1 MRLKIHAL
9 AKSSQSCCDFKS
21 AACDMY
27 FQRIFT
33 TLVLVLTLP
42 CLCPAQDAPS
52 EEASPTPS
60 PTPATTPEAA
70 PASEPTPS
78 PETSPAPET
87 AATLEATPTPEA
99 TPRDQDFINL
109 PTDTPPQ
116 ASDVISGSQISLS
129 GENLPTEQ
137 SDKEFLDPNQLLPTD
152 SAPPAIDPRTLAA
165 SGEEQERKVKIRY
178 QQVRAKAELDPDVA
192 SLLAKAKTA
201 RTFEGE
207 RAAYRKYYELLFK
220 KMKKLD
226 STLAKKCDLMEKA
239 YLSRL
244 AQTRIEPTIPLEPP
258 PKPEPLA
265 N

>member
-1 MRLKIHAL
+1 MRLRIHAL
-9 AKSSQSCCDFKS
+9 AKSSQSCCDFKL
-21 AACDMY
+21 AASDMY

-33 TLVLVLTLP
+33 TLLLVFTFP
-42 CLCPAQDAPS
+42 CLCLAQDAPS

-60 PTPATTPEAA
+60 PTPAPTPEAI
-70 PASEPTPS
+70 
-78 PETSPAPET
+78 PAPEPAPT
-87 AATLEATPTPEA
+87 PETTPTPEA

-109 PTDTPPQ
+109 PTDTPSQ

-129 GENLPTEQ
+129 GENLTTEQ
-137 SDKEFLDPNQLLPTD
+137 SDKDFLDPNQLLPTD
-152 SAPPAIDPRTLAA
+152 SAPAAIDPRTLAA

-201 RTFEGE
+201 RTFEAE

-226 STLAKKCDLMEKA
+226 STLAKKCDLMEKT

-244 AQTRIEPTIPLEPP
+244 AQSRIEPTIPLEPP

>member
-1 MRLKIHAL
+1 
-9 AKSSQSCCDFKS
+9 
-21 AACDMY
+21 MY

-33 TLVLVLTLP
+33 TLLLVFTFP
-42 CLCPAQDAPS
+42 CLCLAQDAPS

-60 PTPATTPEAA
+60 PTPAPTPEAV
-70 PASEPTPS
+70 
-78 PETSPAPET
+78 PAPEPAPT
-87 AATLEATPTPEA
+87 PETTPTPEA

-109 PTDTPPQ
+109 PTDTPSQ

-129 GENLPTEQ
+129 GENLTTEQ
-137 SDKEFLDPNQLLPTD
+137 SDKDFLDPNQLLPTD
-152 SAPPAIDPRTLAA
+152 SAPAAIDPRTLAA

-201 RTFEGE
+201 RTFEAE

-226 STLAKKCDLMEKA
+226 GTLAKKCDLMEKT

-244 AQTRIEPTIPLEPP
+244 AQSRIEPTIPLEPP

>member
-1 MRLKIHAL
+1 
-9 AKSSQSCCDFKS
+9 
-21 AACDMY
+21 MY

-33 TLVLVLTLP
+33 TLLLVFTFP
-42 CLCPAQDAPS
+42 CLCLAQDAPS
-52 EEASPTPS
+52 GEASPTPS
-60 PTPATTPEAA
+60 PSPATTPEAA
-70 PASEPTPS
+70 PASDPAPS
-78 PETSPAPET
+78 PET
-87 AATLEATPTPEA
+87 TPTPEA

-109 PTDTPPQ
+109 PTDTPSQ
-116 ASDVISGSQISLS
+116 SSDVISGSQISLS

-152 SAPPAIDPRTLAA
+152 SAPAAIDPRTLAA
-165 SGEEQERKVKIRY
+165 SGEEQERKVKLRY

-192 SLLAKAKTA
+192 SLLAKAKTS

-226 STLAKKCDLMEKA
+226 STLAKKCDLMEKT

-244 AQTRIEPTIPLEPP
+244 AQSRIEPTIPLEPP

>member
-1 MRLKIHAL
+1 
-9 AKSSQSCCDFKS
+9 
-21 AACDMY
+21 MY

-33 TLVLVLTLP
+33 TLVLVSTLP
-42 CLCPAQDAPS
+42 CLCLAQDAPS
-52 EEASPTPS
+52 EEASPAPS
-60 PTPATTPEAA
+60 PTQATTPEATPVLE
-70 PASEPTPS
+70 PASTPEASPS
-78 PETSPAPET
+78 PEAT
-87 AATLEATPTPEA
+87 ATPEA
-99 TPRDQDFINL
+99 TPKDQDFINL
-109 PTDTPPQ
+109 PTDTTSQ

-129 GENLPTEQ
+129 GENLPSEQ
-137 SDKEFLDPNQLLPTD
+137 SDKQFLDTNQLLPTD
-152 SAPPAIDPRTLAA
+152 SAPAAIDPRTLAA
-165 SGEEQERKVKIRY
+165 SGEEQERKVKLRY

-192 SLLAKAKTA
+192 SLLAKTKTA

-226 STLAKKCDLMEKA
+226 STLAKKCDLMEKT

-244 AQTRIEPTIPLEPP
+244 AQSRVEPTIPLEPP

>member
-1 MRLKIHAL
+1 MRLRIHAL
-9 AKSSQSCCDFKS
+9 AKSSQSCCDFKP
-21 AACDMY
+21 AASDMY

-33 TLVLVLTLP
+33 TLLLVFTFP
-42 CLCPAQDAPS
+42 CLCLAQDAPS

-60 PTPATTPEAA
+60 PIPAPTPEAV
-70 PASEPTPS
+70 
-78 PETSPAPET
+78 PAPEPAPT
-87 AATLEATPTPEA
+87 PETTPTPEA

-109 PTDTPPQ
+109 PTDTPSQ

-152 SAPPAIDPRTLAA
+152 SAPAAIDPRTLAA

-226 STLAKKCDLMEKA
+226 STLAKKCDLMEKT

-244 AQTRIEPTIPLEPP
+244 AQSRIEPTIPLEPP

>member
-1 MRLKIHAL
+1 
-9 AKSSQSCCDFKS
+9 
-21 AACDMY
+21 MY

-33 TLVLVLTLP
+33 TLLLVFTFP
-42 CLCPAQDAPS
+42 CLCLAQDAPS

-60 PTPATTPEAA
+60 PIPAPTPEAV
-70 PASEPTPS
+70 
-78 PETSPAPET
+78 PAPEPAPT
-87 AATLEATPTPEA
+87 PETTPTPEA

-109 PTDTPPQ
+109 PTDTPSQ

-129 GENLPTEQ
+129 GENLTTEQ
-137 SDKEFLDPNQLLPTD
+137 SDKDFLDPNQLLPTD
-152 SAPPAIDPRTLAA
+152 SAPAAIDPRTLAA

-201 RTFEGE
+201 RTFEAE

-226 STLAKKCDLMEKA
+226 STLAKKCDLMEKT

-244 AQTRIEPTIPLEPP
+244 AQSRIEPTIPLEPP

>member
-1 MRLKIHAL
+1 MRLRIHAL
-9 AKSSQSCCDFKS
+9 AKSSQSCCDFKP
-21 AACDMY
+21 AASDMY

-33 TLVLVLTLP
+33 TLLLVFTFP
-42 CLCPAQDAPS
+42 CLCLAQDAPS

-60 PTPATTPEAA
+60 PIPAPTPEAV
-70 PASEPTPS
+70 
-78 PETSPAPET
+78 PAPEPAPT
-87 AATLEATPTPEA
+87 PETTPTPEA

-109 PTDTPPQ
+109 PTDTPSQ

-129 GENLPTEQ
+129 GENLTTEQ
-137 SDKEFLDPNQLLPTD
+137 SDKDFLDPNQLLPTD
-152 SAPPAIDPRTLAA
+152 SAPAAIDPRTLAA

-201 RTFEGE
+201 RTFEAE

-226 STLAKKCDLMEKA
+226 STLAKKCDLMEKT

-244 AQTRIEPTIPLEPP
+244 AQSRIEPTIPLEPP

>member
-1 MRLKIHAL
+1 
-9 AKSSQSCCDFKS
+9 
-21 AACDMY
+21 MY

-33 TLVLVLTLP
+33 TLVLVLTLTRL
-42 CLCPAQDAPS
+42 CLAQDAPS
-52 EEASPTPS
+52 EEASPTSS
-60 PTPATTPEAA
+60 PIPATTTEGTPALEPAPTPEA
-70 PASEPTPS
+70 
-78 PETSPAPET
+78 SPAPEA
-87 AATLEATPTPEA
+87 AATPESTPTPEA
-99 TPRDQDFINL
+99 TPEATPKNQDFINL
-109 PTDTPPQ
+109 PTDAPSQ
-116 ASDVISGSQISLS
+116 ASDVISDSQISLS

-152 SAPPAIDPRTLAA
+152 SAPAAIDPRTLAA

-226 STLAKKCDLMEKA
+226 GTLAKKCDLMEKT

-244 AQTRIEPTIPLEPP
+244 AQSRIEPTIPLEPP

>member
-1 MRLKIHAL
+1 
-9 AKSSQSCCDFKS
+9 
-21 AACDMY
+21 MY

-33 TLVLVLTLP
+33 TLLLVFTFP
-42 CLCPAQDAPS
+42 CLCLAQDAPS

-60 PTPATTPEAA
+60 PTPAPTPEAV
-70 PASEPTPS
+70 
-78 PETSPAPET
+78 PAPEPAPT
-87 AATLEATPTPEA
+87 PETTPTPEA

-109 PTDTPPQ
+109 PTDTPSQ

-129 GENLPTEQ
+129 GENLTTEQ

-152 SAPPAIDPRTLAA
+152 SAPAAIDPRTLAA

-201 RTFEGE
+201 RTFEAE

-226 STLAKKCDLMEKA
+226 STLAKKCDLMEKT

-244 AQTRIEPTIPLEPP
+244 AQSRIEPTIPLEPP

>member
-1 MRLKIHAL
+1 
-9 AKSSQSCCDFKS
+9 
-21 AACDMY
+21 MY

-33 TLVLVLTLP
+33 TLLLVFTFP
-42 CLCPAQDAPS
+42 CLCLAQDAPS

-60 PTPATTPEAA
+60 PTPAPTPEAI
-70 PASEPTPS
+70 
-78 PETSPAPET
+78 PAPEPAPT
-87 AATLEATPTPEA
+87 PETTPTPEA

-109 PTDTPPQ
+109 PTDTPSQ

-129 GENLPTEQ
+129 GENLTTEQ
-137 SDKEFLDPNQLLPTD
+137 SDKDFLDPNQLLPTD
-152 SAPPAIDPRTLAA
+152 SAPAAIDPRTLAA

-201 RTFEGE
+201 RTFEAE

-226 STLAKKCDLMEKA
+226 STLAKKCDLMEKT

-244 AQTRIEPTIPLEPP
+244 AQSRIEPTIPLEPP

>member
-1 MRLKIHAL
+1 
-9 AKSSQSCCDFKS
+9 
-21 AACDMY
+21 MY

-33 TLVLVLTLP
+33 TLLLVFTFP
-42 CLCPAQDAPS
+42 CLCLAQDAPS

-60 PTPATTPEAA
+60 PIPAPTPEAV
-70 PASEPTPS
+70 
-78 PETSPAPET
+78 PAPEPAPT
-87 AATLEATPTPEA
+87 PETTPTPEA

-109 PTDTPPQ
+109 PTDTPSQ

-152 SAPPAIDPRTLAA
+152 PAPAAIDPRTLAA

-201 RTFEGE
+201 RTFEAE

-226 STLAKKCDLMEKA
+226 STLAKKCDLMEKT

-244 AQTRIEPTIPLEPP
+244 AQSRIEPTIPLEPP

>member
-1 MRLKIHAL
+1 MRLRIHAL
-9 AKSSQSCCDFKS
+9 AKSSQSCCDFKP
-21 AACDMY
+21 AASDMY

-33 TLVLVLTLP
+33 TLLLVFTFP
-42 CLCPAQDAPS
+42 CLCLAQDAPS

-60 PTPATTPEAA
+60 PTPAPTPEAV
-70 PASEPTPS
+70 
-78 PETSPAPET
+78 PAPEPAPT
-87 AATLEATPTPEA
+87 PETTPTPEA

-109 PTDTPPQ
+109 PTDTPSQ

-129 GENLPTEQ
+129 GENLTTEQ

-152 SAPPAIDPRTLAA
+152 SAPAAIDPRTLAA

-201 RTFEGE
+201 RTFEAE

-226 STLAKKCDLMEKA
+226 STLAKKCDLMEKT

-244 AQTRIEPTIPLEPP
+244 AQSRIEPTIPLEPP